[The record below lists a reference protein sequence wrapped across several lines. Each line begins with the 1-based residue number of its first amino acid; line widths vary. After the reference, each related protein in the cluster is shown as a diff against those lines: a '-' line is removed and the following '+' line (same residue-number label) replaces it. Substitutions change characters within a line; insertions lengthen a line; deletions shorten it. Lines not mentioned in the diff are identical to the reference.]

1 MIKKVQNYWIIY
13 KFVLKQKD
21 LLDTEMEFFIRD
33 KADLDDV
40 LYEAD
45 SDTNKKESA
54 LFFDSMDMVFI

>member
-1 MIKKVQNYWIIY
+1 
-13 KFVLKQKD
+13 
-21 LLDTEMEFFIRD
+21 MEFFIRD